1 MDSER
6 LRCLDDKQALH
17 ELLVSYAWACDDRDW
32 ARYRSVFTDDATIDY
47 TGAFGRSGRRDEIA
61 AWIEELMGGPTL
73 EHTQHMLSNFY
84 VELDGDRAAGRVN
97 YLNPDVFSRPEG
109 RSLLVNGGIYR
120 FEAVRTDAGWRL
132 SSLTARILWS
142 AKGEI
147 LTAPL
152 G

>member
-1 MDSER
+1 MDNER
-6 LRCLDDKQALH
+6 LRRLEDRQALL
-17 ELLVSYAWACDDRDW
+17 ELLVSYAWSCDDRDW
-32 ARYRSVFTDDATIDY
+32 TRYRSVFTDNATIDY
-47 TGAFGRSGRRDEIA
+47 TGAFGRSGTRDEIA
-61 AWIEELMGGPTL
+61 AWIEPLLSGPAL
-73 EHTQHMLSNFY
+73 EHTQHMLSNFDCKI
-84 VELDGDRAAGRVN
+84 DGDRASGRVN

-120 FEAVRTDAGWRL
+120 FEAVRTDSGWRL
-132 SSLTARILWS
+132 SALTARILWS